1 MWTKEA
7 REALAIGL
15 AYTGEGS
22 LEAIRDHFFP
32 DWKKDPCAGMRGEQA
47 TAIRARMQ
55 ELRNE
60 PAPAPLTREEQI
72 VADMDSKRAELS
84 KLGKNL
90 LEGIAIRKAF
100 KLDKDSRFCVRYGG
114 NAHGVN
120 TLISCYT
127 GGYRR
132 VKNTERGER
141 LLLDAA
147 HGVRM
152 QILDVDTQIVTHE
165 SDLNT
170 LPADIILLAARKLAK
185 E

>member
-7 REALAIGL
+7 RAALKLGL
-15 AYTGEGS
+15 PYTGEGAIS
-22 LEAIRDHFFP
+22 AIRDHFFP
-32 DWKKDPCAGMRGEQA
+32 NWRKDPCPALRLKYA
-47 TAIRARMQ
+47 TAIRNRMQ
-55 ELRNE
+55 ELRTHQE
-60 PAPAPLTREEQI
+60 PTPSREEQI
-72 VADMDSKRAELS
+72 LADIANKRDELGS
-84 KLGKNL
+84 LGRNL
-90 LEGIAIRKAF
+90 LEGIAIRKAL

-141 LLLDAA
+141 LLRDAA

-152 QILDVDTQIVTHE
+152 QILDVDTQVVTHE
-165 SDLNT
+165 SDLST